1 MRKQPTPPAQ
11 TGNTLSEYAIILGLI
26 AVASVGA
33 LSLMGNSLSTQFDT
47 VNQGNAHDSMTRMSN
62 LNFDNGGK
70 PSSNG
75 GAQLPGKSIGA
86 NGYPLANVSSSGTN
100 ATSMDGNA
108 RKTLSVSYEVAN
120 KMLAMANQVD
130 DPALKAWYKEA
141 ATRTLKL
148 ASSQAAYELASR
160 NITDPDNQ
168 VSSLLGIK
176 NNVRFGTD
184 DAVKSI
190 IQWQESLK
198 TQLSQLSGIR
208 TASPAEIQAAQNL
221 TVSVLDANNVQY
233 SDAIVKTDIS
243 RASVLD
249 PDVNKI
255 KKEAYSLDTSQIV
268 DNIGL
273 STSVENGLTMEQN
286 SQ

>member
-1 MRKQPTPPAQ
+1 MKKQPIYTAQ
-11 TGNTLSEYAIILGLI
+11 SGNTLSEYAIILGLI
-26 AVASVGA
+26 ALASVGA
-33 LSLMGNSLSTQFDT
+33 LSLMGNSISAQFDT
-47 VNQGNAHDSMTRMSN
+47 VNQGNAHDTLTRMSN
-62 LNFDNGGK
+62 LNFETGK
-70 PSSNG
+70 PSSGNG
-75 GAQLPGKSIGA
+75 AGQLSGKSIDA

-100 ATSMDGNA
+100 ATSMDGNV
-108 RKTLSVSYEVAN
+108 KKNLSVSYNVAN
-120 KMLAMANQVD
+120 KMLAMAEQVS
-130 DPALKAWYKEA
+130 DPALKAWYQEA

-160 NITDPDNQ
+160 NITNPDNQ
-168 VSSLLGIK
+168 VSSLIGIK
-176 NNVRFGTD
+176 NNVTFGTD

-198 TQLSQLSGIR
+198 TQLSLLSGIR
-208 TASPAEIQAAQNL
+208 TASPAEIQAAQEL

-233 SDAIVKTDIS
+233 SNAIVKTDIS
-243 RASVLD
+243 KASVLD

-255 KKEAYSLDTSQIV
+255 KKEAYSLDTSQIM

-273 STSVENGLTMEQN
+273 STSVENGLTMDQN